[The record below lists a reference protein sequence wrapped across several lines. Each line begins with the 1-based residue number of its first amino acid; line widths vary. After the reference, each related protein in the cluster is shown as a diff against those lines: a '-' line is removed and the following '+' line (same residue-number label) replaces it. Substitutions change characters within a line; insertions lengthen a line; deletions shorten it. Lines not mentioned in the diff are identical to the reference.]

1 MSHPGPYG
9 PYHPPGMDHLL
20 NYRIPMY
27 PPGSRE
33 RYVTQSVTYN
43 SNTIGAPQNVNS
55 MLQNVNSML
64 HNVKL
69 VLQNVNLVLQNVK
82 FGVISLQT

>member
-43 SNTIGAPQNVNS
+43 SNTIGALQNVNS

-64 HNVKL
+64 HNVNL